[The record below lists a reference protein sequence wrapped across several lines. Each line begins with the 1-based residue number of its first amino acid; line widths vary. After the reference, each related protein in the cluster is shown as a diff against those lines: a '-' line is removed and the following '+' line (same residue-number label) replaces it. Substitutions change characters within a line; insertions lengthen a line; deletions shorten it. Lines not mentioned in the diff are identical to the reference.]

1 MSVLSSKTRSQ
12 PASSVPMN
20 PPTAST
26 NTAIS
31 SCLCAFDNFSVEC
44 KRPDLVRPNFW
55 FAKSPLDVLASGRAG
70 QAAEPVVLSACETGL
85 GKEISSEGLVGL
97 TRGFM
102 YPRGQPGDGQPVE
115 DRRSGD
121 CGVHG

>member
-44 KRPDLVRPNFW
+44 KRPDLVQPNFW

-70 QAAEPVVLSACETGL
+70 QAAERVLDLEEIYNLNLAAELVVLSACETGL
-85 GKEISSEGLVGL
+85 GKEI
-97 TRGFM
+97 
-102 YPRGQPGDGQPVE
+102 
-115 DRRSGD
+115 
-121 CGVHG
+121 